1 MFASLFFKFIFEGEA
16 CGRVVLQMAH
26 SVILNVSSEV
36 WSNLW
41 IRPKWLP
48 LAFFPFDA
56 TNLIYAAK
64 NVVK

>member
-36 WSNLW
+36 WSNL
-41 IRPKWLP
+41 
-48 LAFFPFDA
+48 
-56 TNLIYAAK
+56 
-64 NVVK
+64 